1 MSNND
6 DTLISQLISET
17 YIDNDIKEQPNT
29 LVDLRHY
36 FEKRLNEV
44 DYISITD
51 YIRQHNLKFSHLVLL
66 EKTKCYR
73 LVFNEAVLDFPSNWS
88 IFKEVKNEEVIYLD
102 SSLDED
108 FLLDVFSE
116 VMGSFN
122 NLIIVR
128 EESDVKLIFTPE
140 EKSRDHVQWVR
151 GYFEKKNQ
159 SGIKE
164 AA

>member
-1 MSNND
+1 MNND

-17 YIDNDIKEQPNT
+17 YIDNDVKEQPNT

-51 YIRQHNLKFSHLVLL
+51 YIRQHQLESGVLVLQK
-66 EKTKCYR
+66 ESRCYR
-73 LVFNEAVLDFPSNWS
+73 LQLNGSVLDFPSNWS
-88 IFKEVKNEEVIYLD
+88 IFKEVKDEEIIYLD
-102 SSLDED
+102 SSLDQD
-108 FLLDVFSE
+108 FLLDIFSE
-116 VMGSFN
+116 VTGSFS

-128 EESDVKLIFTPE
+128 EGSDVKLIFTPE
-140 EKSRDHVQWVR
+140 ATSRDHIQWVR

-159 SGIKE
+159 AIETKE